1 MKPGLARGAQ
11 ASEARAAPSA
21 QAVDPA
27 GSSKRTVSVYD
38 WRTSEGASGLSSAR
52 LLEPDRRIH
61 ESWRVN
67 DRDNPAAAAE
77 GMEGEEL
84 PADFAAALEA
94 FGRYLQAE
102 RARSEHTIRAY
113 LGDVANLL
121 GFAASGSG
129 QRLSDINLSVLR
141 AWLGSMNTAG
151 MARATLARRAAA
163 ARTFMAWAFREE
175 LVAENPSQ
183 RLKAPRR
190 QSALPEVLQR
200 RQMEQLF
207 ETLSEQAAEGDPV
220 ALRDRAMVELLYATG
235 IRVSEL
241 AGLDVDDVDHER
253 RAVRVLGKGNK
264 ERTVPF
270 GVPAGTAL
278 DDWLRRGRGRLAV
291 AGSGPALFLGRRGS
305 RIDPRQVRSVAARL
319 LAAVPDT
326 AASGPHALRHSAAT
340 HLLDGGAD
348 LRAVQEILGHTSL
361 ATTQLYTHVS
371 VERLNSSYRQA
382 HPRA

>member
-1 MKPGLARGAQ
+1 M
-11 ASEARAAPSA
+11 
-21 QAVDPA
+21 
-27 GSSKRTVSVYD
+27 
-38 WRTSEGASGLSSAR
+38 
-52 LLEPDRRIH
+52 I
-61 ESWRVN
+61 
-67 DRDNPAAAAE
+67 DRDDPAAAAE
-77 GMEGEEL
+77 GAEGEEL
-84 PADFAAALEA
+84 PAEFAAALGA
-94 FGRYLQAE
+94 FGRYLRAE

-113 LGDVANLL
+113 LGDVASLL
-121 GFAASGSG
+121 GFAAKGPG
-129 QRLSDINLSVLR
+129 QHVTDIDLSVLR
-141 AWLGSMNTAG
+141 SWLGSMNTAG

-175 LVAENPSQ
+175 LVAENPAQ

-207 ETLSEQAAEGDPV
+207 EALSDQAAEGDPV

-241 AGLDVDDVDHER
+241 AGLDVDDVDHDR

-291 AGSGPALFLGRRGS
+291 AGSGPALFLGRRGG

-319 LAAVPDT
+319 LAAIADT